1 MPVKHDLY
9 QDLGFSKEVV
19 HERRVSDKRLDSL
32 LTQYDDADKEV
43 LKAESASASDKDVE
57 RLKKQRLLIK
67 DDIVERLTPEQPAE
81 RACSRKT

>member
-67 DDIVERLTPEQPAE
+67 DDIVAKLG
-81 RACSRKT
+81 

>member
-19 HERRVSDKRLDSL
+19 HERRANDKRLDSL

-43 LKAESASASDKDVE
+43 LKAESVSAGDEEVE
-57 RLKKQRLLIK
+57 KLKKKRLLIK
-67 DDIVERLTPEQPAE
+67 DDIVAKLG
-81 RACSRKT
+81 